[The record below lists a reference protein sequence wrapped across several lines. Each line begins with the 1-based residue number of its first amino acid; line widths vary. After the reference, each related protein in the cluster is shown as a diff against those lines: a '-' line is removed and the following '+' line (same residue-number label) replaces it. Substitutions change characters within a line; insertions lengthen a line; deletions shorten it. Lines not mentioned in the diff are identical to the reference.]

1 MEEGVRNHS
10 TPRYSS
16 SVKGRHEKVGKCP
29 IVRCCGDSLRI
40 EVSQSLVLKR
50 LVTKTMFCGKKEIDS
65 KLKSFLVSNA
75 TEDEYTMSM
84 KTHNKQN
91 A

>member
-1 MEEGVRNHS
+1 
-10 TPRYSS
+10 
-16 SVKGRHEKVGKCP
+16 
-29 IVRCCGDSLRI
+29 
-40 EVSQSLVLKR
+40 
-50 LVTKTMFCGKKEIDS
+50 MFCGKKEIDS